1 MVNDGDVSD
10 GHLEVMGGLNRQ
22 KDQGVFEG
30 RQVLEASK
38 K

>member
-1 MVNDGDVSD
+1 MNDSDVSD
-10 GHLEVMGGLNRQ
+10 DHLEVMGGLNRQ
-22 KDQGVFEG
+22 KDEGVFEG